1 MFVNLTEVL
10 LNEGRTVT
18 MQIEPELAQVTVG
31 GETYPVSGRAAVT
44 LTITNVG
51 KGKAEVRGEGRIVF
65 RARCGRCLKDVE
77 ETLELVM
84 HRTGCLRRRTATIR
98 SI

>member
-44 LTITNVG
+44 LTIRMSG
-51 KGKAEVRGEGRIVF
+51 KGRRKSGEKAESCS
-65 RARCGRCLKDVE
+65 APAAADV
-77 ETLELVM
+77 L
-84 HRTGCLRRRTATIR
+84 RTWRRHW
-98 SI
+98 SL

>member
-31 GETYPVSGRAAVT
+31 GETYPVSGRV
-44 LTITNVG
+44 
-51 KGKAEVRGEGRIVF
+51 
-65 RARCGRCLKDVE
+65 
-77 ETLELVM
+77 
-84 HRTGCLRRRTATIR
+84 
-98 SI
+98 

>member
-31 GETYPVSGRAAVT
+31 GETYPVGSRHSDHYECREREGGSQGRRQNRVP
-44 LTITNVG
+44 
-51 KGKAEVRGEGRIVF
+51 RP
-65 RARCGRCLKDVE
+65 
-77 ETLELVM
+77 
-84 HRTGCLRRRTATIR
+84 LRQM
-98 SI
+98 S